1 MKSIIDHLASWK
13 DALQQEKQLMV
24 KVWQQ
29 LDQLQ
34 EMNNGHTDESLA
46 QLYEELCQTHDKQAM
61 LFRKYSKETLDL
73 LQSFIKAKYG
83 QTCCNSILA

>member
-1 MKSIIDHLASWK
+1 M
-13 DALQQEKQLMV
+13 
-24 KVWQQ
+24 
-29 LDQLQ
+29 DQLQ

-73 LQSFIKAKYG
+73 LQSLIKAKYG
-83 QTCCNSILA
+83 ADLLQFDPRLNDSSIGHLREYLELL